1 MLAMRLNAYV
11 LNCLKCLWV
20 KVGLFELEK
29 LIKIRVLA
37 YLRVANSKAFSQ
49 TNGYA
54 MLVSKL
60 GNLVYTCLL
69 CAEHSNSRLINGI
82 RTHKVFKNGYHG

>member
-1 MLAMRLNAYV
+1 M
-11 LNCLKCLWV
+11 

-29 LIKIRVLA
+29 LVEIRVLA
-37 YLRVANSKAFSQ
+37 YLRVANSKALFK

-69 CAEHSNSRLINGI
+69 CALHSNSRLINGI
-82 RTHKVFKNGYHG
+82 RTYNVFKNGYHG

>member
-1 MLAMRLNAYV
+1 MLTMWPDAYV
-11 LNCLKCLWV
+11 ILLPECLWV

-29 LIKIRVLA
+29 LVEIRVLA
-37 YLRVANSKAFSQ
+37 YLRVANSKALFK

-69 CAEHSNSRLINGI
+69 CA
-82 RTHKVFKNGYHG
+82 

>member
-1 MLAMRLNAYV
+1 MCYILLGCM
-11 LNCLKCLWV
+11 WV
-20 KVGLFELEK
+20 EVGLLELEK
-29 LIKIRVLA
+29 LVEIRVLA
-37 YLRVANSKAFSQ
+37 YLRVVNSKALFK

-69 CAEHSNSRLINGI
+69 CA
-82 RTHKVFKNGYHG
+82 